1 MLLPL
6 AYCSVILISKW
17 VKKDDKLIVKSQVV
31 LTWVIK
37 ETTDQQL
44 VMVCLWMFMI
54 VNGSMMFQY
63 VPNIVSFQ
71 GFPNETQGM
80 CSTRLY
86 VDHQVVAARVHP
98 SKAGCTAAA
107 HWNAGARGNS
117 RNKKGLISGE

>member
-1 MLLPL
+1 MGEKRRQNHRQDPGCADLGH
-6 AYCSVILISKW
+6 
-17 VKKDDKLIVKSQVV
+17 KKKLI
-31 LTWVIK
+31 I
-37 ETTDQQL
+37 DQQL

-63 VPNIVSFQ
+63 VPNVVSFQ

-98 SKAGCTAAA
+98 LKAGCTAAA
-107 HWNAGARGNS
+107 HWNAGVRGNS